1 MEYKIK
7 LCSGC
12 RKPHTTKSN
21 YMCPPCMSAYKKAR
35 RLMGRE
41 VLSDAT
47 GAVRASRAESFRRTI
62 MTKLGHS
69 CCKCSWGHDMQ
80 PNIASAVLRLRPKQ
94 GVTPSEKPIVHMAW
108 GEILA
113 AMSDYEMIC
122 PCCAALETAKI
133 EPPIDPKVEMFME
146 RLSQRRGSYAR
157 GGEVKERKRIRKKKR
172 RMYAK
177 RKLERLRE
185 QKRLLAIQE
194 HGGEPTERSERE
206 ELQPIVHVEVLA
218 PAAHVDLRKHEEP
231 PSASGEVDDQGNV
244 GNADHGTDDLTSLF
258 DLLG

>member
-7 LCSGC
+7 RCSGC
-12 RKPHTTKSN
+12 GKPHTTKSN
-21 YMCPPCMSAYKKAR
+21 SMCPPCMSAYKKAR

-69 CCKCSWGHDMQ
+69 CCKCSWGRDMQ

-94 GVTPSEKPIVHMAW
+94 GVTPTNKPIVHMAW

-157 GGEVKERKRIRKKKR
+157 GGEVKERKRIRKRKR

-177 RKLERLRE
+177 RKLERLKE
-185 QKRLLAIQE
+185 QKRLLAVQE
-194 HGGEPTERSERE
+194 HGSEPTERSERQ
-206 ELQPIVHVEVLA
+206 ELQPVAAPEVLA
-218 PAAHVDLRKHEEP
+218 TTPVVDRAEREDPPHDAADVEQQEDT
-231 PSASGEVDDQGNV
+231 GD
-244 GNADHGTDDLTSLF
+244 ADHGVDDMTSLF